1 MNAMERAVT
10 PGYLLRF
17 TIPTMIMLIFNS
29 FYTMVDGAF
38 VSNFVGTSAL
48 SAVNI
53 VYPALN
59 LVFAV
64 GIMLATGG
72 SAIVG
77 RQMGE
82 GKNQEAW
89 ENFSLVVAAGTVLG
103 VLIGVGG
110 LVFASPL
117 VRALGA
123 SDAIFQHCYD
133 YLIYMSGF
141 TPFAVLQLLFQY
153 LFVTAGRP
161 NLGLISTVAGG
172 LANII
177 LDYVFIVP
185 LQMGIKG
192 AAIATGIGFM
202 IPAVTGLIYFSVCR
216 SQHLHFTKPVLR
228 GDILVQACA
237 NGSSEMVT
245 NLAIA
250 VTTFL
255 FNLEMM
261 RWLGEDGVAA
271 ITIVF
276 YADFLFVAMFL
287 GYTSGVAPLFSYNYG
302 AQNHERLQKLF
313 RLSLLFIAVGSAA
326 AYGAS
331 LAFSGPVVGFFD
343 RRGTQVF
350 DIALPGMLLY
360 AISFLLKGVNIFA
373 SGLFT
378 ALSNGKVSAFLS
390 FLRTFGFLVLCIF
403 VLPRIWGVNGIWL
416 AIPVAEVLSLA
427 VSIWCLVRFRKVYH
441 YA

>member
-1 MNAMERAVT
+1 MNSLERAIT
-10 PGYLLRF
+10 PGHLLRF
-17 TIPTMIMLIFNS
+17 TLPTVVMLIFNS

-38 VSNFVGTSAL
+38 VSNFVGTGAL

-77 RQMGE
+77 RQLGE
-82 GKNQEAW
+82 GRHREAR

-103 VLIGVGG
+103 VLIAVGG
-110 LVFASPL
+110 VLFASPL
-117 VRALGA
+117 VRMLGA
-123 SDAIFQHCYD
+123 SDAIYADCYD
-133 YLIYMSGF
+133 YLIYMSVF
-141 TPFAVLQLLFQY
+141 APFAVLQMLFQY
-153 LFVTAGRP
+153 LFVTAGKP
-161 NLGLISTVAGG
+161 QLGLVSTVAGG
-172 LANII
+172 VANIV

-185 LQMGIKG
+185 MHMGIRG
-192 AAIATGIGFM
+192 AAVATGIGFT
-202 IPAVTGLIYFSVCR
+202 IPALTGLVYFSVCR
-216 SQHLHFTKPVLR
+216 SGNLYFTRPVWR
-228 GDILVQACA
+228 GPILLESCT

-245 NLAIA
+245 NLSIA

-255 FNLEMM
+255 FNVEMM

-276 YADFLFVAMFL
+276 YADFLFVAVFL
-287 GYTSGVAPLFSYNYG
+287 GYTSGVAPLFSYSYG
-302 AQNHERLQKLF
+302 AEDHDRLRKLF
-313 RLSLLFIAVGSAA
+313 RLSMLFIGVGSAA
-326 AYGAS
+326 ALIAS
-331 LAFSGPVVGFFD
+331 LACSGPVVGFFA
-343 RRGTQVF
+343 RKGTEVY
-350 DIALPGMLLY
+350 DIALHGMRLY

-378 ALSNGKVSAFLS
+378 AFSNGKVSAFLS

-403 VLPRIWGVNGIWL
+403 ALPKIWGVDGIWL
-416 AIPVAEVLSLA
+416 AIPVAELLSLA
-427 VSIWCLVRFRKVYH
+427 VSGWCLVRFRHVYH
-441 YA
+441 YV

>member
-1 MNAMERAVT
+1 MHSLERAIT

-17 TIPTMIMLIFNS
+17 TIPTMVMLIFNS

-38 VSNFVGTSAL
+38 VSNFVGTGAL
-48 SAVNI
+48 SATNI

-77 RQMGE
+77 RQLGE
-82 GKNQEAW
+82 GKGQQAR
-89 ENFSLVVAAGTVLG
+89 ENFSLVVSAGTVLG
-103 VLIGVGG
+103 FVIAVLGV
-110 LVFASPL
+110 VFASPL
-117 VRALGA
+117 VRMLGA
-123 SDAIFQHCYD
+123 NDAIYSYCYD
-133 YLIYMSGF
+133 YLIYMSVF
-141 TPFAVLQLLFQY
+141 SPCAVLQMLFQY

-161 NLGLISTVAGG
+161 NLGLVSTVAGG
-172 LANII
+172 VANIV

-185 LQMGIKG
+185 MQMGIKG
-192 AAIATGIGFM
+192 AALATGVGFT
-202 IPAVTGLIYFSVCR
+202 IPAVTGLIYFSIAR
-216 SQHLHFTKPVLR
+216 KESLHFTKPVFR
-228 GDILVQACA
+228 GKILVEACT

-255 FNLEMM
+255 FNVEMM

-302 AQNHERLQKLF
+302 AGNHERLQRLF
-313 RLSLLFIAVGSAA
+313 RLSLLFIGIGSVA
-326 AYGAS
+326 AYAAS
-331 LAFSGPVVGFFD
+331 MLFSGPVVALFADG
-343 RRGTQVF
+343 QSSVYS
-350 DIALPGMLLY
+350 IALHGMRLY
-360 AISFLLKGVNIFA
+360 ALSFLLKGVNIFS

-403 VLPRIWGVNGIWL
+403 LLPKLWGVNGIWL
-416 AIPVAEVLSLA
+416 AIPVAEILSLA
-427 VSIWCLVRFRKVYH
+427 VSGWCLFRFRSVYH